1 MRIIASLTTVQDYLH
16 GLLSRVYLGMMKV
29 SRQVV
34 FANFHAT
41 DELFV

>member
-1 MRIIASLTTVQDYLH
+1 MRIIASLTTIQDYLH
-16 GLLSRVYLGMMKV
+16 GLLSRVYPGMIKI
-29 SRQVV
+29 SRRVV